1 MTPSLFVRRT
11 CGAGARVTIVS
22 RRHITALGLAIAAA
36 SGVAAAQQRPA
47 ASIIRRDSLAN
58 GMQVIVVENHSVALA
73 TAHVV
78 FRGGAMTQTA
88 ELQGVPH
95 LFEHMLFKSYRGM
108 DDSGFDR
115 DASLSKAAY
124 NGATGDESV
133 SYTMWL
139 PSDKLGE
146 CMQMLADLVRD
157 PNFLDKDLQT
167 ERFVVRNEMQ
177 RAQSNPEYLL
187 SAAVEQGLWGS
198 WYPRKNTIGT
208 DVSLFSVNPA
218 TLKQLYQKWY
228 VPNNSALIVTGDVQA
243 EKVFGEAR
251 KHFGR
256 WKRSADPFVANPVPP
271 PPPFDSVQAYVYTHQ
286 VQTVTVQMNWR
297 GPDLRSDSVG
307 ALDADAFVD
316 LLNADDS
323 QMQRLLV
330 DTGNFQSASFGHS
343 TYRHGSELQ
352 FRGVTTPDKLLLAL
366 GLLASELGKFTDPS
380 YFDANALAAADKRRR
395 VRQVLALEES
405 SSFASSLG
413 DIWATA
419 GFDFFLGH
427 DAAVGARSASTISAF
442 AGRYI
447 AKKPYVLGVLT
458 PEGTEQ
464 AVGGTLVQF
473 IAFMREP

>member
-1 MTPSLFVRRT
+1 MLAIGRSGNTRHSFSEMVRV
-11 CGAGARVTIVS
+11 AL
-22 RRHITALGLAIAAA
+22 TALLGLVVA
-36 SGVAAAQQRPA
+36 SALGTALLAQPRPA
-47 ASIIRRDSLAN
+47 ASIIRRDSLDN

-73 TAHVV
+73 TAHIV

-88 ELQGVPH
+88 DLQGVPH
-95 LFEHMLFKSYRGM
+95 LFEHMLFKSYRGSE
-108 DDSGFDR
+108 DGGFDR

-124 NGATGDESV
+124 NGATSDEAV

-146 CMQMLADLVRD
+146 CVQMLADLVRD
-157 PNFLDKDLQT
+157 PQFLDKDLQT

-198 WYPRKNTIGT
+198 WYPRKNTIGN
-208 DVSLFSVNPA
+208 DVSLFAVNPT

-228 VPNNSALIVTGDVQA
+228 VPNNAALIVTGDVQA

-256 WKRSADPFVANPVPP
+256 WKRAADPFVANPIPR
-271 PPPFDSVQAYVYTHQ
+271 PPPFDSVQAYVYTHA

-297 GPDLRSDSVG
+297 GPDLRSDSIG

-316 LLNADDS
+316 LLNAEDS
-323 QMQRLLV
+323 QLQRLLV
-330 DTGNFQSASFGHS
+330 DTGNFQSASFSHS
-343 TYRHGSELQ
+343 TYRNGSELQ
-352 FRGVTTPDKLLLAL
+352 FRGITTPDKLLLAL
-366 GLLASELGKFTDPS
+366 GLLGSELGKLTAPE
-380 YFDANALAAADKRRR
+380 YFDANALIAAAKRRR
-395 VRQVLALEES
+395 VGQVLALEES

-419 GFDFFLGH
+419 GLDFFLRH
-427 DAAVGARSASTISAF
+427 DAAVGTRTPVTISAF

-458 PEGTEQ
+458 PDGTET
-464 AVGGTLVQF
+464 AVGNTLVQF
-473 IAFMREP
+473 ISFLREP

>member
-1 MTPSLFVRRT
+1 MFPL
-11 CGAGARVTIVS
+11 
-22 RRHITALGLAIAAA
+22 RRHGKVRSRCAAA
-36 SGVAAAQQRPA
+36 HDAVWLCPLLLGAFTLTGPVALPAQPRPA
-47 ASIIRRDSLAN
+47 AVTIRRDSLPN

-95 LFEHMLFKSYRGM
+95 LFEHMLFKSYRGT

-146 CMQMLADLVRD
+146 CVQMLADLVRD
-157 PNFLDKDLQT
+157 PQFRDDDLQT

-187 SAAVEQGLWGS
+187 AVAVSQGLWGS
-198 WYPRKNTIGT
+198 WYPRKNTIGN
-208 DVSLFSVNPA
+208 DLSLFDVNPSS
-218 TLKQLYQKWY
+218 LKQLYQRWY
-228 VPNNSALIVTGDVQA
+228 VPNNAALIVTGDVQA

-256 WKRSADPFVANPVPP
+256 WKRAADPLVAYPVPR
-271 PPPFDSVQAYVYTHQ
+271 PPPFDSVQAYVYTHE
-286 VQTVTVQMNWR
+286 VQTVTVQMSWR

-307 ALDADAFVD
+307 ALDADAFID

-323 QMQRLLV
+323 QLQRLLV
-330 DTGNFQSASFGHS
+330 DTGNFQSASFNHS
-343 TYRHGSELQ
+343 TYRNGGELQ

-366 GLLASELGKFTDPS
+366 GLLGTELGKLTDPA
-380 YFDANALAAADKRRR
+380 YYDANALTAATKRRR
-395 VRQVLALEES
+395 VAQVLALEES
-405 SSFASSLG
+405 SSFASTLG
-413 DIWATA
+413 DIWATT
-419 GFDFFLGH
+419 GLDVFLRQS
-427 DAAVGARSASTISAF
+427 DAVAARVPQSIGAF

-464 AVGGTLVQF
+464 SVGNSLAQF
-473 IAFMREP
+473 ISFMREP